1 MNKYLNLLLAS
12 CLLLGACSTPERLEP
27 YDGTVPPGTDLSGNW
42 VMREMSRADRR
53 RVREAIDKTDGVDG
67 RQRATRSSSRG
78 GSGSVKGGLVH
89 VFLETGSALKVT
101 QTAHGLFISFD
112 RSVVEEFRFGEHR
125 LVSVG
130 AVEAERVTG
139 WDGTQLVVE
148 TLGKNR
154 MKLTDR
160 FYLVDGGDT
169 LRREITLR
177 SKKLEEETVVQEF
190 DRVE

>member
-1 MNKYLNLLLAS
+1 M
-12 CLLLGACSTPERLEP
+12 
-27 YDGTVPPGTDLSGNW
+27 
-42 VMREMSRADRR
+42 
-53 RVREAIDKTDGVDG
+53 
-67 RQRATRSSSRG
+67 
-78 GSGSVKGGLVH
+78 
-89 VFLETGSALKVT
+89 FLETGSALKVT

-130 AVEAERVTG
+130 AVEAQRVTG

-160 FYLVDGGDT
+160 FYLTDGGDT

-177 SKKLEEETVVQEF
+177 SKKLDEESVVQEF